1 MGFVERF
8 VVETK
13 RVLMKWLHGGCF
25 GLGVFYSGGPDGS
38 GVLMYQKNV
47 MRLRKQKKF
56 LKTENDRFRSG
67 SGMGKGTWQ
76 GSRQAR
82 IGFECSIVLGV
93 QVETL
98 LGQRG
103 ILRCCAWLIQDT

>member
-1 MGFVERF
+1 MRNCFCAVCSFLSKAHRYSRA
-8 VVETK
+8 VPSADSDLVQAWAK
-13 RVLMKWLHGGCF
+13 VLA
-25 GLGVFYSGGPDGS
+25 GS
-38 GVLMYQKNV
+38 
-47 MRLRKQKKF
+47 
-56 LKTENDRFRSG
+56 
-67 SGMGKGTWQ
+67 W
-76 GSRQAR
+76 QAR